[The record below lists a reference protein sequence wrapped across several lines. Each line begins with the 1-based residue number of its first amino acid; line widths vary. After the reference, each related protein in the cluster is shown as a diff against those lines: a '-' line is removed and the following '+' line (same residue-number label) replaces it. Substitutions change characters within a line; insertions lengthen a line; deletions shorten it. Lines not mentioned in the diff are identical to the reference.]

1 MTNTTNFENKHF
13 STEILYDT
21 QNITETLVKF
31 YSNAKSR
38 CDGYGVIN
46 GPPLITESNRIYNIL
61 QNFKS
66 KGGRVRH
73 ITEVKADNIKYCKQ
87 IMEFVELR
95 HLEGVKGGMAVC
107 DNEYITTATTRES
120 SSFPHLF
127 YSNGK
132 EIVEQQQHIFEIL
145 WNKAISSEERIK
157 EIVEGIPR
165 EHTEVITNTLQTKK
179 VYFDLIEKSEKEILI
194 IFPSINAVCRQKRL
208 GIIDLL
214 NQKAIEGI
222 EVKILTPIIEDI
234 KEIFFI
240 NDKVS
245 STIHNTENGKSDRY
259 KKRFLIQEVSQ
270 QQEIKFTV
278 LIVDK
283 KYVLTIELKD
293 NSKSSFEE
301 AVGLST
307 YSNSKPGVL
316 SYVSIFENF
325 WQQTEL
331 YEKLKVNEKMQK
343 DFINIAAHELR
354 TPIQPIIVLTDILN
368 KRIKDNE
375 QKKYLISIKRNA
387 DRLRR
392 LANDILDVSKI
403 DSGQL
408 HLNKQPFNLTEAILN
423 AISESQDQDKYKEI
437 KINFIKIL
445 EEKELF
451 VVADEEQISRVLFN
465 LLSNAIKFTDKGDII
480 VTMEKTN
487 SDKIK
492 DIHKIQGMVQAEEI
506 NYIIVKIKDSGIGI
520 HAEIMPRLFSKFAS
534 KSFQGT
540 GLGLYISKSIIEA
553 HGGKIWAE
561 NNEDGRGATFSF
573 SLPL

>member
-1 MTNTTNFENKHF
+1 MTNTTNFENKNF

-46 GPPLITESNRIYNIL
+46 GPPLIIESNIINNIL
-61 QNFKS
+61 LNFKS
-66 KGGRVRH
+66 KGGRVRY

-120 SSFPHLF
+120 NSFPHLF

-145 WNKAISSEERIK
+145 WDKAIPSEERIK

-165 EHTEVITNTLQTKK
+165 EHTEVIINTLQTKK
-179 VYFDLIEKSEKEILI
+179 VYFDLIDKSEKEILI
-194 IFPSINAVCRQKRL
+194 IFPSINVVYGQKRL

-240 NDKVS
+240 DDKVS
-245 STIHNTENGKSDRY
+245 STKHNTENGKSDRY
-259 KKRFLIQEVSQ
+259 RKRFLIQEVSQ

-301 AVGLST
+301 SVGLST

-354 TPIQPIIVLTDILN
+354 TPVQSIMGYTQLAMSVSEYN
-368 KRIKDNE
+368 EFDNAHGGFLE
-375 QKKYLISIKRNA
+375 TVNRNA
-387 DRLRR
+387 NQLHK
-392 LANDILDVSKI
+392 LTEEILDVAKI
-403 DSGQL
+403 ESST
-408 HLNKQPFNLTEAILN
+408 LNLKKESFNLIETIEHIIRDFQQNNNNTLCIQGPIIEN
-423 AISESQDQDKYKEI
+423 PYGK
-437 KINFIKIL
+437 
-445 EEKELF
+445 EKENSDS
-451 VVADEEQISRVLFN
+451 VIIVADIERISQVLYN
-465 LLSNAIKFTDKGDII
+465 ILDNAIKFTKTAEKII
-480 VTMEKTN
+480 SITI
-487 SDKIK
+487 KIIGELK
-492 DIHKIQGMVQAEEI
+492 NKEVMVQIRDRGKGIDKDVSSNLFTKFISTSAE
-506 NYIIVKIKDSGIGI
+506 
-520 HAEIMPRLFSKFAS
+520 
-534 KSFQGT
+534 GT
-540 GLGLYISKSIIEA
+540 GLGLFISKSIIEA
-553 HGGKIWAE
+553 HGGKMWAE
-561 NNEDGRGATFSF
+561 NNADVNGATFSF
-573 SLPL
+573 SLPVN